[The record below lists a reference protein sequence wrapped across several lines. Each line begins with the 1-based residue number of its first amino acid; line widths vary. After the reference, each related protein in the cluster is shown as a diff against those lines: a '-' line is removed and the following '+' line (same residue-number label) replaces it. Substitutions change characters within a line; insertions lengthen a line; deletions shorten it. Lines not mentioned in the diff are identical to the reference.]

1 MALFPKKANKAKK
14 TNYNYIEAREN
25 PNSYT
30 TESIQ
35 KMVVNLE
42 YANVDKSYKVI
53 QITSTLSGEGKTTL
67 VGNLSYLLSQKYKVL
82 VVDMD
87 LRKPKIHRLVNDTNQ
102 DGLTDY
108 LLDVIP
114 FEQLIKNYKNGLDYI
129 VGGQK
134 TSSVNNVLNSKK
146 LEDLISKLKE
156 RYDYIILD
164 TPPVQVNADA
174 LIISKLA
181 DGVVYV
187 VGYNIV
193 KKVMIHEC
201 IDSLKRQN
209 VNLLGIAFTQVKLPK
224 RRSLYHY
231 YYYDAN

>member
-1 MALFPKKANKAKK
+1 MALRPNKVKKA
-14 TNYNYIEAREN
+14 NYNYIEAKEN

-35 KMVVNLE
+35 KMVINLE

-53 QITSTLSGEGKTTL
+53 QVTSTLSGEGKTTL

-87 LRKPKIHRLVNDTNQ
+87 LRKPKIHRLANDTNQ

-114 FEQLIKNYKNGLDYI
+114 FEQLIRNYNNGLDYI
-129 VGGQK
+129 VAGQK
-134 TSSVNNVLNSKK
+134 TSSVNNVLRSKK
-146 LEDLISKLKE
+146 LEDLINQLKE

-181 DGVVYV
+181 DGIVYV

-193 KKVMIHEC
+193 KKAMILEC
-201 IDSLKRQN
+201 IESLKRQN
-209 VNLLGIAFTQVKLPK
+209 ITMLGIAFTQVKLPK
-224 RRSLYHY
+224 RRGLYHY
-231 YYYDAN
+231 YYYEAN

>member
-1 MALFPKKANKAKK
+1 MALFPNKANKAKK

-53 QITSTLSGEGKTTL
+53 QVTSTLSGEGKTTL

-87 LRKPKIHRLVNDTNQ
+87 LRKPKIHRIVNDTNQ

-174 LIISKLA
+174 LIVSKLA

-201 IDSLKRQN
+201 IDSLKRQD